1 MNDKEIHDKF
11 KNAIK
16 IARDGYELSS
26 RVNINY
32 REYIWEFGI
41 MTNKTMYNLYVTS
54 MGNKVIFKL

>member
-11 KNAIK
+11 KKAIK

-32 REYIWEFGI
+32 REYI
-41 MTNKTMYNLYVTS
+41 
-54 MGNKVIFKL
+54 